1 MTGRDRRGEGRERQ
15 GVIEKREREIVALNI
30 RERRRE
36 GGRGGIMRGR
46 EKRGRGRES
55 RRDRWS

>member
-1 MTGRDRRGEGRERQ
+1 MTGREKRGEGRERQ

-36 GGRGGIMRGR
+36 GGREGIMRGR

-55 RRDRWS
+55 RRDRGA